1 MECPPA
7 LDGARILVIDDE
19 RDSRALVKRILE
31 ECEAIVTMAASA
43 EEGLAAL
50 RVQKADVI
58 ISDIGMPGT
67 DGYQFIR
74 AVRQLSE
81 DQGGNSPAIAL
92 TAFARSED
100 RQRAMLAGF
109 DMHIAKP
116 VEPAELIAVVAR
128 LARRV

>member
-1 MECPPA
+1 M
-7 LDGARILVIDDE
+7 
-19 RDSRALVKRILE
+19 
-31 ECEAIVTMAASA
+31 VTVADSA

-50 RVQKADVI
+50 RRGRADILV
-58 ISDIGMPGT
+58 SDIGMPGT

-74 AVRQLSE
+74 AVRKLSDE
-81 DQGGNSPAIAL
+81 VGDKIPAIAL

-109 DMHIAKP
+109 DIHIAKP

-128 LARRV
+128 LARKV